1 MADEPATKR
10 PRTAASSASSGAVF
24 FQKCY
29 YCQREIFPE
38 ELHLLQTPSLTKHFH
53 LDCVRPYFQEWDEIN
68 EERNEER
75 RAVRRIAEEAWNI
88 AESRGDRDD
97 SDEASQGTPPTSP
110 QTRPMRAAFHIAQT
124 QYNIRNLEAARK
136 QKGVDAAGA

>member
-24 FQKCY
+24 FQRCY

-68 EERNEER
+68 EERNEEK
-75 RAVRRIAEEAWNI
+75 RAVRRIAEEAWKI
-88 AESRGDRDD
+88 AESRGGPDG
-97 SDEASQGTPPTSP
+97 SDAETWGTPPTSP
-110 QTRPMRAAFHIAQT
+110 PTKRMPVHPPPQRLVLA
-124 QYNIRNLEAARK
+124 
-136 QKGVDAAGA
+136 